1 MSAKANAPVTSRNAL
16 FTFYDIE
23 SLNNV
28 FALCTFTPR
37 TNEIEVFYLVDRE
50 DTELSTDLEN
60 SLIDVP
66 RAWQVVVD
74 KNPAYA
80 GAQGQRP
87 MKFWDLTTLKANE
100 RLATMFGLSDAD
112 YVNNPSSKSTYPSAF
127 RLVCDTDPEY
137 DPINKHAFLA
147 GYNSFNYDSVMLTVY
162 LAEAF
167 GHVGPGT
174 AFRPVKASAMREHNN
189 KLFSDEFR
197 SYMPGYLTKG
207 PAANGEG
214 WNSTVHK
221 IRQSMLNTGRHIDIA
236 RFNEAQQRVGLKRL
250 LGMLGHQILESDK
263 LGGHSASLNTVE
275 ELMDLLAYNV
285 SDVVG
290 LAKLFEHTTYAS
302 AFDLKKAL
310 LDEYPETI
318 YAAKY
323 GAYAPDI
330 RPHKVRQGRLTPDS
344 SSAKF
349 VGLILSPYDH
359 LKDIETV
366 SFMYP
371 SEKVAK
377 EQGIPRVNVLESS
390 REFFFESVTGPEA
403 RAQFMKVYDYYK
415 SIEGK
420 NFNDSEEYQKAYPLH
435 RGAASYLANLP
446 KAPNNLPYFAAD
458 GTPSTCFATF
468 STGGIHGA
476 EANTAAYQTDIIE
489 YQEAQ
494 IALEEAKAAFPD
506 ARDLVAEGKRQ
517 AALVVLPDGTAISY
531 KAALLG
537 SDPEKVR
544 YRKSAPKGESEPDWE
559 LMIARAQHFYP
570 NPVDLLAL
578 AKADPFKLTLPNQ
591 RVVGYRKILSNTTQN
606 DAAYR
611 ESPQKKIPELFVTK
625 TDGSNKLNPKY
636 TYTSSAAATH
646 EDFTSYYPNM
656 LRNMSAFYNEALGAD
671 RYAKIFFDKE
681 RYGREMKVPGISAQE
696 KTHLA
701 ALRNGTKLILNT
713 ASGAGDTTHKTP
725 IRMNN
730 QIISM
735 RIIGQL
741 FSWRIGQAQTLAGAR
756 IISTNTDGLYSVLD
770 EEINN
775 RVLAEQAALIHID
788 IEPEPLLL
796 VSKDSNNRMEFEVPE
811 DPSRKW
817 ETKIISASGA
827 SLSCHA
833 GPHPTKSLAHPAVL
847 DFGLAHY
854 LRLIIGEY
862 QPAWR
867 SAPLSLSEP
876 LDRTIGKE
884 VLNGVISNDDP
895 VHAAQLFQNVIAAS
909 MGSITYPFAS
919 DAWVDG
925 DDPDEI
931 KNPRALQHY
940 NRMFIVKPGT
950 PGAVNLRAAGT
961 WVVTAVSAAKRKRD
975 GATTLATTNA
985 IAKDILR
992 QQGLARDH
1000 LDAQQNNLTMLPKD
1014 QDVAIRK
1021 ISGIDP
1027 LWPVLI
1033 INDDLHCLSETAL
1046 RDLLDCLDLDVYNQ
1060 MLAESFEGNWMN
1072 KTDNDDLPTITPPVP
1087 LAHQSA
1093 VPVQLGQPV
1102 QPEETLVEVNA

>member
-1 MSAKANAPVTSRNAL
+1 MSTTKTPVTSRNAL

-28 FALCTFTPR
+28 FTLCTFTPH
-37 TNEIEVFYLVDRE
+37 TNQVEVFYLVDPAN
-50 DTELSTDLEN
+50 TELATELGG

-66 RAWQVVVD
+66 RTWQTIVE

-80 GAQGQRP
+80 GGPGQRP
-87 MKFWDLTTLKANE
+87 IAFWDLGTLEANE
-100 RLATMFGLSDAD
+100 RLASIFCLSDAEH
-112 YVNNPSSKSTYPSAF
+112 VNNPKSESTYPSQF
-127 RLVCDTDPEY
+127 RIVCDTDPDY
-137 DPINKHAFLA
+137 DPLTKHPFLA
-147 GYNSFNYDSVMLTVY
+147 GYNSFAYDTVMLAVY
-162 LAEAF
+162 LMEAF

-174 AFRPVKASAMREHNN
+174 EFVPVKASAMRAHNN
-189 KLFSDEFR
+189 NLFSDEFR

-207 PAANGEG
+207 PVADGAG
-214 WNSTVHK
+214 WNSIVHK
-221 IRQSMLNTGRHIDIA
+221 IRQSMINTGRHIDVA
-236 RFNEAQQRVGLKRL
+236 RLNEAQQFVGLKRL
-250 LGMLGHQILESDK
+250 LGMLGRQILESDK
-263 LGGHSASLNTVE
+263 LGSHNANINTME

-290 LAKLFEHTTYAS
+290 LDKLFEHSTYAS

-318 YAAKY
+318 YEKKY
-323 GAYAPDI
+323 DSYAPDI
-330 RPHKVRQGRLTPDS
+330 RPHKVRRGRLTPDA

-349 VGLILSPYDH
+349 VGLILSPYGN
-359 LKDIETV
+359 LNDIETV

-371 SEKVAK
+371 SESVAK
-377 EQGIPRVNVLESS
+377 EQNIPRVNVLESS
-390 REFFFESVTGPEA
+390 REFFFESIEDPGA
-403 RAQFMKVYDYYK
+403 RAEFMKVYGYYK

-420 NFNDSEEYQKAYPLH
+420 NFNDSEEYRQSFPLS
-435 RGAASYLANLP
+435 RLGVSYLANIP

-458 GTPSTCFATF
+458 GTASTCFATF

-476 EANTAAYQTDIIE
+476 EANIAAYRTDIIE
-489 YQEAQ
+489 HQEAQ
-494 IALEEAKAAFPD
+494 LALDEAKASYPD
-506 ARDLVAEGKRQ
+506 AGELLAEAKRQ
-517 AALVVLPDGTAISY
+517 AALVVLPDGTEISY
-531 KAALLG
+531 KAVLLG
-537 SDPEKVR
+537 SNPERVH
-544 YRKSAPKGESEPDWE
+544 YRKSAPKAEIEAGTDWDG
-559 LMIARAQHFYP
+559 MIAKAQEFYP
-570 NPVDLLAL
+570 NPADLLAL
-578 AKADPFKLTLPNQ
+578 AKAEPHNLTLPNG
-591 RVVGYRKILSNTTQN
+591 RVVDYRKVLSNSTQK

-611 ESPQKKIPELFVTK
+611 DTPQKKSPELFVAK

-636 TYTSSAAATH
+636 TFTSAAAATH

-656 LRNMSAFYNEALGAD
+656 LRNMSAFYNEPLGAD

-681 RYGREMKVPGISAQE
+681 RYGREMKAPGISAAE

-770 EEINN
+770 EETNN
-775 RVLAEQAALIHID
+775 RVLAEQAALIHVD

-796 VSKDSNNRMEFEVPE
+796 VSKDSNNRMELEVPK

-847 DFGLAHY
+847 DHGLAQY

-862 QPAWR
+862 QPPWR
-867 SAPLSLSEP
+867 NKPLSLEEP
-876 LDRTIGKE
+876 LDREIGKN
-884 VLNGVISNDDP
+884 LLADVISHDDP

-909 MGSITYPFAS
+909 FGSITYPFAS
-919 DAWVDG
+919 DAWVEG
-925 DDPDEI
+925 EDPEEI
-931 KNPRALQHY
+931 RNPRALQHF

-950 PGAVNLRAAGT
+950 PGAVNLRAAGA
-961 WVVTAVSAAKRKRD
+961 WAVTAVSVAKRQRD
-975 GATTLATTNA
+975 GANPVATDP
-985 IAKDILR
+985 IARSILR

-1000 LDAQQNNLTMLPKD
+1000 MDAMKNNLTLLPAN
-1014 QDVAIRK
+1014 QDVAVRK

-1027 LWPVLI
+1027 KWSVLI
-1033 INDDLHCLSETAL
+1033 INDDLHCLPKNEL
-1046 RDLLDCLDLDVYNQ
+1046 RELLDCLDLDIYNQ

-1072 KTDNDDLPTITPPVP
+1072 ETDNDAVLNGASVQENEAPTEDLV
-1087 LAHQSA
+1087 SA
-1093 VPVQLGQPV
+1093 S
-1102 QPEETLVEVNA
+1102 A